1 MKTMIDFQ
9 HEGYQDG
16 FKDAQRTGGRVSQK
30 YIQNLFKCKAQ
41 ELTSDDS
48 CMYVKGW
55 EDGFTD
61 GIRGTLKKM
70 VREDGVVKQQCC
82 SFV

>member
-1 MKTMIDFQ
+1 MKIRIDYQ
-9 HEGYQDG
+9 IEGYQDG
-16 FKDAQRTGGRVSQK
+16 LTDAKRTGGRVSQK
-30 YIQNLFKCKAQ
+30 YINNLFKCKAL
-41 ELTSDDS
+41 ELTPDDS

-55 EDGFTD
+55 EDGFAD

-70 VREDGVVKQQCC
+70 VSKDSVVKRKCC

>member
-1 MKTMIDFQ
+1 MKIRINYQ

-16 FKDAQRTGGRVSQK
+16 LTDAKRTGGNVSQK
-30 YIQNLFKCKAQ
+30 YINNLFKCKAQ
-41 ELTSDDS
+41 ELTPDDS

-55 EDGFTD
+55 EDGFAD
-61 GIRGTLKKM
+61 GIRETLKKM
-70 VREDGVVKQQCC
+70 VSKDGVVKRKCC